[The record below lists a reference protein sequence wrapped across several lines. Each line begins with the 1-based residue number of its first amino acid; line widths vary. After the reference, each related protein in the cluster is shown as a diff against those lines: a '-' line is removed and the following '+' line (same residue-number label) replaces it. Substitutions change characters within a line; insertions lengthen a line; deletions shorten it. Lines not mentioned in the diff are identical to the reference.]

1 MKKLSF
7 LIPLCLL
14 AISISLACTKSPA
27 DSDRTSFGV
36 TESDDSFEIS
46 AEYNKSKI
54 TQVQKAVNDYTK
66 PVVVFNSETDNFAK
80 TITLADNSKIY
91 VKTSQGKLLIKLN
104 RKENSSASFQRVK
117 GMVPSIKAAVE

>member
-7 LIPLCLL
+7 FIPICFL
-14 AISISLACTKSPA
+14 ALGISLACTKSPA
-27 DSDRTSFGV
+27 DSDRTSFAV